1 MFRPYRASYD
11 QPMPTDFLQR
21 IASAPISWG
30 ICEVPG
36 WGAALPTKRVL
47 SEMSNL
53 GLPATELG
61 APGFLS
67 DDSAELKDQL
77 AEFNLSMIGGF
88 TPVVLHDKSQE
99 RATREISLKTAK
111 KFQEI
116 GATHFVSSP
125 VQSWD
130 WANPKELNNDEVAQ
144 FFKMLS
150 EVDQICQDHG
160 LVQVLHPHLQ
170 TVVETKQ
177 DFDRVLDN
185 SDVMWCLDTGHMT
198 IGGENTV
205 EFARKYANR
214 VGHVHLKD
222 VNMGSAPPLLA
233 RKQSIMEG
241 VQKGLFTPLG
251 KGDVPILE
259 TILALEEAGY
269 QGWYVIEQDVAISGE
284 IPALGEGPITAIKE
298 SLDYLHNIVAPAL
311 SALQSK

>member
-1 MFRPYRASYD
+1 M
-11 QPMPTDFLQR
+11 
-21 IASAPISWG
+21 
-30 ICEVPG
+30 
-36 WGAALPTKRVL
+36 
-47 SEMSNL
+47 
-53 GLPATELG
+53 
-61 APGFLS
+61 
-67 DDSAELKDQL
+67 
-77 AEFNLSMIGGF
+77 
-88 TPVVLHDKSQE
+88 
-99 RATREISLKTAK
+99 
-111 KFQEI
+111 
-116 GATHFVSSP
+116 
-125 VQSWD
+125 
-130 WANPKELNNDEVAQ
+130 
-144 FFKMLS
+144 
-150 EVDQICQDHG
+150 DQICQDHG

-222 VNMGSAPPLLA
+222 VNMGSVPPVLA

-269 QGWYVIEQDVAISGE
+269 QGWYVIEQDIAISGQLPD
-284 IPALGEGPITAIKE
+284 IGEGPIVGMTESIK
-298 SLDYLHNIVAPAL
+298 YLQNFVLPQLAKLGI
-311 SALQSK
+311 